1 MISTPL
7 MKDLGLRYPIIGA
20 PMAGVA
26 EAPLARAIT
35 EAGGLGMIGVGSQA
49 SADFILEQAA
59 QVRGRGP
66 FGIGLMVW
74 ALETRPDLF
83 DAALSTKPTVI
94 ALSFGDPTPYIE
106 ACHHLNIR
114 TAVQVHSREE
124 ARQAREAG
132 ADILVAQG
140 TEAGG
145 HTGAVATLPLAQ
157 IVLQESGG
165 RPVVAAGGI
174 ATAEGIAGALA
185 LGADAVWLGTVFLTS
200 LEARQPAAG
209 RARLLEA
216 TEMDTVHTHVY
227 DRIQQLAWP
236 EPYPGR
242 ALVNDF
248 TRAWYGREA
257 ELVNNSSALTEFLS
271 HRGDYRFD
279 YLYAGQAIGLVR
291 DEQHAGDLV
300 VRLGTEAE
308 AHLRQRINAI
318 LSDHDA
324 GRLS

>member
-1 MISTPL
+1 MVI
-7 MKDLGLRYPIIGA
+7 KA
-20 PMAGVA
+20 K
-26 EAPLARAIT
+26 
-35 EAGGLGMIGVGSQA
+35 
-49 SADFILEQAA
+49 SAA
-59 QVRGRGP
+59 
-66 FGIGLMVW
+66 
-74 ALETRPDLF
+74 
-83 DAALSTKPTVI
+83 
-94 ALSFGDPTPYIE
+94 
-106 ACHHLNIR
+106 
-114 TAVQVHSREE
+114 AVQVHSREE

-145 HTGAVATLPLAQ
+145 HTGSVATLPLTQ

-174 ATAEGIAGALA
+174 ATAEGIAGALV
-185 LGADAVWLGTVFLTS
+185 LGADAVWLGTVFLTT
-200 LEARQPAAG
+200 LEARQKAAG

-248 TRAWYGREA
+248 TRTWSGRER
-257 ELVNNSSALTEFLS
+257 ELVNNTSARTEFLS

-279 YLYAGQAIGLVR
+279 YLYAGQAIGLVNR
-291 DEQHAGDLV
+291 EERAADLV
-300 VRLGTEAE
+300 VRLGTETE
-308 AHLRQRINAI
+308 THLLKRVKTIVTDDRSEHRNSQ
-318 LSDHDA
+318 S
-324 GRLS
+324 

>member
-1 MISTPL
+1 MIRTPL

-26 EAPLARAIT
+26 EAALAGAIT
-35 EAGGLGMIGVGSQA
+35 AAGGLGMIGIGGQA
-49 SADFILEQAA
+49 SPDFVVDEAGK
-59 QVRGRGP
+59 VRDLGP
-66 FGIGLMVW
+66 FGLGLMVW
-74 ALETRPDLF
+74 ALDSRPDLF
-83 DAALSTKPTVI
+83 DAALSTKPTLMS
-94 ALSFGDPTPYIE
+94 LSFGDPTPYIE
-106 ACHHLNIR
+106 ACHRLNIR

-124 ARQAREAG
+124 ARQARKAG

-145 HTGAVATLPLAQ
+145 HTGTVATLPLAQ

-165 RPVVAAGGI
+165 HPVVAAGGI
-174 ATAEGIAGALA
+174 ATAKGIAGALA
-185 LGADAVWLGTVFLTS
+185 LGADAVWLGTVFLTC
-200 LEARQPAAG
+200 LEARQRAAG

-248 TRAWYGREA
+248 TRTWNGREGD
-257 ELVNNSSALTEFLS
+257 LVNNASARNEFLS

-279 YLYAGQAIGLVR
+279 YLYAGQAIGLVNHEER
-291 DEQHAGDLV
+291 AADLL

-308 AHLRQRINAI
+308 AHLRQRMDTI
-318 LSDHDA
+318 LSDI
-324 GRLS
+324 